1 MDSTLRLNLSGVLT
15 MDTIQPLQ
23 PVSFMRKEK
32 NILSTVN
39 IQKSVVFP
47 YANNEQVKKEI
58 KKTISFS
65 IASKNI

>member
-1 MDSTLRLNLSGVLT
+1 MILHLKDFKDSTKKLLDV
-15 MDTIQPLQ
+15 M
-23 PVSFMRKEK
+23 
-32 NILSTVN
+32 NIFGNAARYKINTL
-39 IQKSVVFP
+39 KSVVFP